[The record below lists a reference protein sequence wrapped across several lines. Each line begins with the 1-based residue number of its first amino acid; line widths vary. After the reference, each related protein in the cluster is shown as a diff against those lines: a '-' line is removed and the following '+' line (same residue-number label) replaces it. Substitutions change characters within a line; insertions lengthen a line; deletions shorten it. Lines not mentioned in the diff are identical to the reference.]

1 MKVAVTGA
9 NGLIGANLI
18 RALLLAG
25 YRVVA
30 VVRPSSDVTSLARL
44 PIEFALGDVLDGQGL
59 SDAFSGSA
67 MVFHTAAYFA
77 YRGHSATALETT
89 AVVGTRNVLDAAWR
103 AGVRRVVLT
112 SSSVVLGSSL
122 TTTVRNETVEFDD
135 TADEPVYV
143 HAKVQ
148 QERSAFLRAAELGI
162 ELVAVCPTMSV
173 GPYGT
178 TLGPSNAIVVTYLSD
193 PFRITYPGGCNIV
206 AVGDVARGHI
216 LAAQAGMPGERY
228 VLGAENLEWT
238 QIHATIAE
246 LAGVPSPLVSANHT
260 ACYVAALTEE
270 LFAWLGQRIPSTS
283 RTQAKMVGRYYW
295 YSHAKSAALGYA
307 PRPARRAL
315 AEAIAWLAASKHI
328 SREVRAN
335 LLLSREVYEARRTL
349 AQIEAELTEHA

>member
-1 MKVAVTGA
+1 
-9 NGLIGANLI
+9 
-18 RALLLAG
+18 
-25 YRVVA
+25 
-30 VVRPSSDVTSLARL
+30 
-44 PIEFALGDVLDGQGL
+44 
-59 SDAFSGSA
+59 

-89 AVVGTRNVLDAAWR
+89 AVVGTRNVLDAAR
-103 AGVRRVVLT
+103 QAGVRRVVLT

-216 LAAQAGMPGERY
+216 LAAQAGMSGERY

-246 LAGVPSPLVSANHT
+246 LAGVPIPLVSANHT

-295 YSHAKSAALGYA
+295 YSHAKSARLRASAGA
-307 PRPARRAL
+307 PRACRGDCLARRKQTYFA
-315 AEAIAWLAASKHI
+315 
-328 SREVRAN
+328 
-335 LLLSREVYEARRTL
+335 
-349 AQIEAELTEHA
+349 